1 MMAADDA
8 NLDAELRA
16 LLAEGQKLE
25 AIRRYREAT
34 GAELAAAKEAVEAL
48 EREQRQVTSESVDS
62 DLEAEIVGLLQGL
75 KKIDAVKLYRERTG
89 LGLKEAKD
97 AVEAIAAAH
106 GLPGAA
112 GSGCL
117 GVVLLL
123 AIPLLSVAV
132 IVGIRL
138 M

>member
-1 MMAADDA
+1 MAADDA
-8 NLDAELRA
+8 NLEAELRA

-48 EREQRQVTSESVDS
+48 EREQRHVTSESVDS

-75 KKIDAVKLYRERTG
+75 KKMDAVKLYRERTG

-97 AVEAIAAAH
+97 AVEAIAAAR

-123 AIPLLSVAV
+123 AMPLLIAAV
-132 IVGIRL
+132 IIGKRL